1 MKIIINQADIMSG
14 KNLGELAIDII
25 EQFDCVL
32 ILREMNTL
40 EVEKN
45 TDDIS
50 GFFFVVSKYLE

>member
-1 MKIIINQADIMSG
+1 MSG